1 MLSKKSF
8 SLVDF
13 KPRLNSKCQ
22 RSTNILARH
31 PIPLAINTREKPCM
45 CYPPAIVFAFKYRPT
60 LYGHILSIVKQPS
73 KFQRSCH
80 RTGLTGLNRKYLD
93 SKSVAKVETIFQL
106 TKFFCFFPNFL
117 TVRRPKEPLFRVN
130 ATDLRPKKTKTMIDS
145 RQKNSGYQFCFAS
158 IDTQSCVA

>member
-1 MLSKKSF
+1 MLSKNF

-80 RTGLTGLNRKYLD
+80 RTGLTRRFRSTLTRNRLQRY
-93 SKSVAKVETIFQL
+93 EQ
-106 TKFFCFFPNFL
+106 FFIPPNFFSSQSQKPPNS
-117 TVRRPKEPLFRVN
+117 TIYHTFSARHFSTISR
-130 ATDLRPKKTKTMIDS
+130 ATS
-145 RQKNSGYQFCFAS
+145 N
-158 IDTQSCVA
+158 